1 MKTKDDC
8 GKADVLECVG
18 GDTFLTSPDDS
29 LPGSSKAA
37 ALLPRSKRASCWL
50 QALVFLCLALVLG
63 PKPGLAWGDRG
74 HKLVNA
80 AAIDNLPEPVR
91 AYFEARKVYLI
102 EHASD
107 PDLLAHDDAAERPHH
122 YTDLDADDAYPFPNL
137 RRQFVLE
144 RAAPMFWQL
153 RNGDSLWQIERF
165 TLRLA
170 DSLQHRRWQAVD
182 QDAVFP
188 AHYAA
193 DLTQPLHT
201 VKNYDGQLTGQKG
214 VHARFETD
222 LVNALADGWR
232 LKPQPAIFLPD
243 LRGRIL
249 EEAIASFN
257 CRNLV
262 FASDRIAVSGRTYLD
277 PQYSAAFYKL
287 AGPLAEK
294 RLSDGASFV
303 SSLWYTAWVRAG
315 KPPLPGR
322 SGASHLERSADLQ
335 GLP

>member
-1 MKTKDDC
+1 MLKAVFCGNKARMSIKTK
-8 GKADVLECVG
+8 E
-18 GDTFLTSPDDS
+18 
-29 LPGSSKAA
+29 
-37 ALLPRSKRASCWL
+37 RASENPPWL
-50 QALVFLCLALVLG
+50 RAVVVLTLAVVYQ
-63 PKPGLAWGDRG
+63 PMPGLAWGDRG

-80 AAIDNLPEPVR
+80 AAVDNLPQPLR
-91 AYFEARKVYLI
+91 SYFEARKLYFI

-107 PDLLAHDDAAERPHH
+107 PDQLAHDDAGERPHH
-122 YTDLDADDAYPFPNL
+122 YTDMDADDAYPFPNL

-144 RAAPMFWQL
+144 RAAPLYWQL

-165 TLRLA
+165 SLRLA
-170 DSLQHRRWQAVD
+170 DSLAHRRWQAAD
-182 QDAVFP
+182 RDAVFA

-222 LVNALADGWR
+222 LVNALGDGWR
-232 LKPQPAIFLPD
+232 LKPQPAIFVTD
-243 LRGRIL
+243 LRGRIF
-249 EEAIASFN
+249 EEAIESFN
-257 CRNLV
+257 CRNMV

-277 PQYSAAFYKL
+277 PRYSAIFYKL

-294 RLSDGASFV
+294 RLSAGASFV

-315 KPPLPGR
+315 RPPLPGH
-322 SGASHLERSADLQ
+322 SGASHSERSGDLQ
-335 GLP
+335 SLP

>member
-1 MKTKDDC
+1 MKTK
-8 GKADVLECVG
+8 E
-18 GDTFLTSPDDS
+18 
-29 LPGSSKAA
+29 
-37 ALLPRSKRASCWL
+37 RASEKLPWL
-50 QALVFLCLALVLG
+50 RTVVILLLAIACR
-63 PKPGLAWGDRG
+63 PQPGWAWGDRG

-80 AAIDNLPEPVR
+80 AAVDNLPQPLR
-91 AYFEARKVYLI
+91 SYFEARKVFLV

-122 YTDLDADDAYPFPNL
+122 YTDMDADDTYPFPNL

-170 DSLQHRRWQAVD
+170 DSLEHRRWQAAD
-182 QDAVFP
+182 QDAVFA
-188 AHYAA
+188 AHYAT

-232 LKPQPAIFLPD
+232 LEAQPAVFLPD
-243 LRGRIL
+243 LRGRIF
-249 EEAIASFN
+249 EEAVRSFN

-277 PQYSAAFYKL
+277 PQYNALFYKL
-287 AGPLAEK
+287 AAPLALK
-294 RLSDGASFV
+294 QLSDAASFV

-315 KPPLPGR
+315 KPPLPRKAGQ
-322 SGASHLERSADLQ
+322 ALESTELDVETALRRRMAR
-335 GLP
+335 